1 VWRSEPWVAQKWV
14 DINAFDSISNCVDT
28 LKSKGYQIIAT
39 TPHDN
44 DCLLEDFDITKPSAL
59 FFGTERRFV
68 GRNLQRA
75 DGFLKF
81 PWWVLQKV

>member
-1 VWRSEPWVAQKWV
+1 MSLSNVTEKSIDKIAMGAQKWV

-68 GRNLQRA
+68 GRNYN
-75 DGFLKF
+75 
-81 PWWVLQKV
+81 VLMDS

>member
-1 VWRSEPWVAQKWV
+1 MGAQKWV

-39 TPHDN
+39 HMIMIVYWRI
-44 DCLLEDFDITKPSAL
+44 LILKPSAL
-59 FFGTERRFV
+59 FFGTETVCRKKFC
-68 GRNLQRA
+68 A